1 MSKQKK
7 YKSNFQD
14 LWLQNETF
22 ETWLQKKLGD
32 PYKAR
37 CKVCAK
43 DISVGLHGITAF
55 ISHADGTENK
65 ERLPKDTPISFYKYT
80 EPSSSVLTLLSS
92 DREDSSKALSS
103 MQTTISECTNKQLVT
118 KAEIIW
124 ALDVVMSKYLFNS
137 SSNKSDLFT
146 TTFPDSGI
154 AKNFSCGQSVWV
166 DCQVWDCTLL
176 C

>member
-1 MSKQKK
+1 MATMTFFIYRFIQGGFRSPQVINSLGTILDMIFIIVSLKTETCSL
-7 YKSNFQD
+7 KS
-14 LWLQNETF
+14 
-22 ETWLQKKLGD
+22 
-32 PYKAR
+32 R
-37 CKVCAK
+37 
-43 DISVGLHGITAF
+43 
-55 ISHADGTENK
+55 
-65 ERLPKDTPISFYKYT
+65 
-80 EPSSSVLTLLSS
+80 LLS
-92 DREDSSKALSS
+92 EDSQLLRNDVGNSSEALSS
-103 MQTTISECTNKQLVT
+103 KQTTINIGTNKQLVT

>member
-1 MSKQKK
+1 MATMTFFIYRFIQGGSRSPQVINLLGTILDMIFIIVSLKTETCSL
-7 YKSNFQD
+7 KS
-14 LWLQNETF
+14 
-22 ETWLQKKLGD
+22 
-32 PYKAR
+32 R
-37 CKVCAK
+37 
-43 DISVGLHGITAF
+43 
-55 ISHADGTENK
+55 
-65 ERLPKDTPISFYKYT
+65 RLS
-80 EPSSSVLTLLSS
+80 
-92 DREDSSKALSS
+92 EDSQLLRNDVGNSSEALSS
-103 MQTTISECTNKQLVT
+103 KQTTINIGTNKQLVT

>member
-1 MSKQKK
+1 MSKQEK

-14 LWLQNETF
+14 RWLQNETF
-22 ETWLQKKLGD
+22 KTWLQRKPGD
-32 PYKAR
+32 SYKVR

-43 DISVGLHGITAF
+43 DISIELHGITVLF
-55 ISHADGTENK
+55 SHADGNK
-65 ERLPKDTPISFYKYT
+65 PKESLPKDTPISFFKRT
-80 EPSSSVLTLLSS
+80 EPSSSTSTLLNN
-92 DREDSSKALSS
+92 DAGDSSEASS
-103 MQTTISECTNKQLVT
+103 SKQTTIRTCTNKQLVT
-118 KAEIIW
+118 SAEIIW

-166 DCQVWDCTLL
+166 DCQV
-176 C
+176 